1 MAPRSSLVSRLLLVA
16 VASTVVNLSFTGGP
30 WRPSQQRSSIT
41 LAATKEEAKV
51 LKLCDEFPVDADA
64 DDKEELLKA
73 IKKLPGTGRQE
84 SYDRFVGDWKVEWS
98 TLGGRAFQKRK
109 GGGDEPPMT
118 LKFVSFTALPAAPVQ
133 FTGSYNRVSGTPT
146 GGTYQL
152 LQTFT
157 LPDNKEGTEAAM
169 VLEGTWSTGDSEGN
183 WGRGAPRTR
192 VPTEFQTVRLVPSI
206 KDEDKSRA
214 MLEAAGLGKYF
225 ERTPV
230 KAKATYI
237 DLQHVSEE
245 MRLHQGES
253 GQMYIL
259 SKIGDGE
266 IPFVLDQ
273 GSFLASFGEA
283 GRSKCSLDLRLASP
297 LVSPENCQSSSN
309 YQKKLEASEGLG
321 LESLPDEIA
330 KLQPKD
336 GCFARVAL
344 TLEWPSVNILDENT
358 FEVPVAATGRCP
370 SHPHPLLYLCTSE
383 DDVYVVIIPWHGAV
397 PVRDQDIFLGCTDI
411 LRGAQPLDE
420 NPFAT
425 IRLYNLD
432 VRRSVRQ
439 SPMENAAAF
448 GMPSESLHA
457 FEFSSLSV
465 SSGRVMLGK
474 LQKSSL
480 EGELCPRLP
489 QHPEFSLL
497 QVHRSEAVCGLFVAE
512 RDG

>member
-16 VASTVVNLSFTGGP
+16 VASTIVNLSFTGGP
-30 WRPSQQRSSIT
+30 SRPSPQRSSLT

-51 LKLCDEFPVDADA
+51 LKLCDEFPADADA

-109 GGGDEPPMT
+109 GGGDGPPMT
-118 LKFVSFTALPAAPVQ
+118 LKFVSFTALPATPVQ

-183 WGRGAPRTR
+183 WGKGAPRTR

-214 MLEAAGLGKYF
+214 MLEAADLGKYF

-230 KAKATYI
+230 NAKATYI

-266 IPFVLDQ
+266 IPFVL
-273 GSFLASFGEA
+273 E
-283 GRSKCSLDLRLASP
+283 
-297 LVSPENCQSSSN
+297 
-309 YQKKLEASEGLG
+309 
-321 LESLPDEIA
+321 
-330 KLQPKD
+330 
-336 GCFARVAL
+336 
-344 TLEWPSVNILDENT
+344 
-358 FEVPVAATGRCP
+358 
-370 SHPHPLLYLCTSE
+370 
-383 DDVYVVIIPWHGAV
+383 
-397 PVRDQDIFLGCTDI
+397 
-411 LRGAQPLDE
+411 
-420 NPFAT
+420 
-425 IRLYNLD
+425 
-432 VRRSVRQ
+432 
-439 SPMENAAAF
+439 
-448 GMPSESLHA
+448 
-457 FEFSSLSV
+457 
-465 SSGRVMLGK
+465 
-474 LQKSSL
+474 
-480 EGELCPRLP
+480 
-489 QHPEFSLL
+489 
-497 QVHRSEAVCGLFVAE
+497 
-512 RDG
+512 